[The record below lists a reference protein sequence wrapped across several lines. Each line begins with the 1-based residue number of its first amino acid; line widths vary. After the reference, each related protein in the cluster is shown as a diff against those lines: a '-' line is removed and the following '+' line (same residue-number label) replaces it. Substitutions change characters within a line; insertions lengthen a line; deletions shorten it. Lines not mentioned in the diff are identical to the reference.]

1 MPLLRTSLLSAEPAG
16 VLESLDELFA
26 LAHAMEQEAA
36 DNYDSLAKEMRG
48 QGKDDLAEV
57 FTHLAA
63 AEREH
68 VDSVTQWSQSRRGKR
83 PDPAMV
89 RWEAPEAFAPE
100 AAAEVKTSRLM
111 TPYRALAIAVRNEE
125 RAFAFWSYLA
135 AYSHD
140 PEVKKAS
147 EAMAKEEL
155 GHVATLRKERRR
167 AYHQQHERDIA
178 EASTTPQ
185 PLIDARRLEFRLAAQ
200 LGEIEQRQSGPAAV
214 RTRDSPAGKQDGGRR
229 RRLRQLSGL
238 HGTKGPT
245 GDRRSPRRGLPRC
258 RRARERCSM
267 RRKPAA
273 TCRAS
278 DLEAGLAAV
287 ALGGLNLPMQCRVAQ
302 PTPLRPWLPSCDA
315 GGDTKP
321 NVGEI
326 RPAGC
331 ALNGSSSPRAQK
343 SMFSRWS
350 MKSEMS
356 QNTARCCA
364 SLRNDC

>member
-1 MPLLRTSLLSAEPAG
+1 MPLLRTSLLSAEPSG

-36 DNYDSLAKEMRG
+36 DKYDSLAEDMRG
-48 QGKDDLAEV
+48 QGKDDLAVV

-89 RWEAPEAFAPE
+89 RWEAPEALAAD

-167 AYHQQHERDIA
+167 AYHREHERSNVETA
-178 EASTTPQ
+178 LPQ
-185 PLIDARRLEFRLAAQ
+185 IDAPRLERRLVAQ
-200 LGEIEQRQSGPAAV
+200 LGDMEQRLSGPAAV
-214 RTRDSPAGKQDGGRR
+214 RIRD
-229 RRLRQLSGL
+229 LRQQTVEMVDAAAGVGSFPASMER
-238 HGTKGPT
+238 KGPLEIAEALVD
-245 GDRRSPRRGLPRC
+245 GYLDAAERSNDAAHLESLQQLAE
-258 RRARERCSM
+258 RAISR
-267 RRKPAA
+267 
-273 TCRAS
+273 
-278 DLEAGLAAV
+278 LAW
-287 ALGGLNLPMQCRVAQ
+287 
-302 PTPLRPWLPSCDA
+302 LR
-315 GGDTKP
+315 
-321 NVGEI
+321 
-326 RPAGC
+326 
-331 ALNGSSSPRAQK
+331 
-343 SMFSRWS
+343 
-350 MKSEMS
+350 
-356 QNTARCCA
+356 
-364 SLRNDC
+364 SLAMD

>member
-36 DNYDSLAKEMRG
+36 DKYDSLAKEMRG

-89 RWEAPEAFAPE
+89 RWEAPEALAPD

-167 AYHQQHERDIA
+167 AYHREHERSNVGTALPQIDAPRLERRLVAQLGDMEQRLSGPSAVRIRDLRQQTVEMADAAAGVGSFPASMERKGPLEIA
-178 EASTTPQ
+178 EA
-185 PLIDARRLEFRLAAQ
+185 LVDGYLDAAERSSDAAHLESLQQLAERAISRLAWLRS
-200 LGEIEQRQSGPAAV
+200 LGM
-214 RTRDSPAGKQDGGRR
+214 D
-229 RRLRQLSGL
+229 
-238 HGTKGPT
+238 
-245 GDRRSPRRGLPRC
+245 
-258 RRARERCSM
+258 
-267 RRKPAA
+267 
-273 TCRAS
+273 
-278 DLEAGLAAV
+278 
-287 ALGGLNLPMQCRVAQ
+287 
-302 PTPLRPWLPSCDA
+302 
-315 GGDTKP
+315 
-321 NVGEI
+321 
-326 RPAGC
+326 
-331 ALNGSSSPRAQK
+331 
-343 SMFSRWS
+343 
-350 MKSEMS
+350 
-356 QNTARCCA
+356 
-364 SLRNDC
+364 